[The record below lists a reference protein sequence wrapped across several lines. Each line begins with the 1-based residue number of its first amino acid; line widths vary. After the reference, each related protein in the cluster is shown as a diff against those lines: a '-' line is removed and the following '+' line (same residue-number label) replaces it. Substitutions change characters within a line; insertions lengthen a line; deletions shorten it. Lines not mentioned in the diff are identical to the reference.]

1 MAHIKKIKFSRV
13 GKQEGCTCDRCGQYI
28 RNIWTVDYKEGL
40 TMNYGIDCWEA
51 ICKEGLSKQGIRLM
65 NKTMKSLQSYEE
77 RLAAYTSKEITE
89 ENDMAYQT
97 EQADWNKDSYWY
109 GRSWE
114 EYRDWMVN
122 DFFPERISGK
132 QKELERFSKV
142 DFKA

>member
-77 RLAAYTSKEITE
+77 RLAAYTSKEI
-89 ENDMAYQT
+89 MAKNIRRFLEIKHMT
-97 EQADWNKDSYWY
+97 
-109 GRSWE
+109 
-114 EYRDWMVN
+114 
-122 DFFPERISGK
+122 I
-132 QKELERFSKV
+132 KECAEAIGVPVSTVGDCTKCG
-142 DFKA
+142 